1 MKYDDEYD
9 WVANGRDPI
18 TTKEKALAIGIGIA
32 FIVVAVIAIV
42 LVG

>member
-9 WVANGRDPI
+9 WVGTGRDPI
-18 TTKEKALAIGIGIA
+18 TMKEKALAVGIGLA